1 MKKLIDT
8 EVQTLGFEGMVTY
21 NFLEA
26 GIIRLLSD
34 VHSEDDLRQIRQRG
48 LKAFETISGKKVKV
62 GSLELTRATL
72 GLGLMLSLVDE
83 EFAVIDSH
91 LKEIRAL
98 MTQDGE

>member
-34 VHSEDDLRQIRQRG
+34 VHNEDDLRQIRQRG
-48 LKAFETISGKKVKV
+48 LKAFEAVSGKKVEI

-72 GLGLMLSLVDE
+72 GLGLMLSLTEE
-83 EFAVIDSH
+83 EFTVIDYQ
-91 LKEIRAL
+91 LKQIRA
-98 MTQDGE
+98 MKGQGQ